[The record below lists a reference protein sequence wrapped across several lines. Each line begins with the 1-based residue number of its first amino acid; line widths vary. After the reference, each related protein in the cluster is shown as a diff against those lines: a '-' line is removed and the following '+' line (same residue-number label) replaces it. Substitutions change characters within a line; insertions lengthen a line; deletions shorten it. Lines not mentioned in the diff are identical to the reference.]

1 MTKRFKMFLVV
12 VACAIIGFNFNATPM
27 SLEPVTVPLFSII
40 KKDYVPVKDNII
52 IKKSFVEFLDKLA
65 FRESSGNWKV
75 INRFGFMGKYQ
86 LGKLALKD
94 IGMDSITA
102 EKFREDSSHF
112 PVELQEIAI
121 RKYIKKN
128 KRYLRDCIKSYKN
141 TTVNGILITESS
153 IIGAAHLVGQ
163 RSVKEWLNCGGLVRK
178 VDGNGTTI
186 ESYLKLFSGY
196 QIV

>member
-86 LGKLALKD
+86 LG
-94 IGMDSITA
+94 
-102 EKFREDSSHF
+102 
-112 PVELQEIAI
+112 
-121 RKYIKKN
+121 
-128 KRYLRDCIKSYKN
+128 
-141 TTVNGILITESS
+141 ILITESS